1 MADGSIIIDTK
12 IDGSGAEE
20 GLKKTTSSA
29 KSQAAKL
36 AAEYKKQGMSAS
48 EAFKKAW
55 SEIER
60 DSKEKANKT
69 SSNWGA
75 SIDNLKGK
83 LGSIAGNALEVAT
96 TTAKGMA
103 VGITAAT
110 GAVVALTKASVE
122 QYAQYEQLTG
132 GVETLFNK
140 TELSLEDFAAKQG
153 KTTQEA
159 FAEWGELTAG
169 SRIVFNNAEQA
180 YKTAGLSAN
189 AYMETITGF
198 SASLLQGLGGDT
210 KKDDDIGNMAV
221 VDMSDNANKMGTAME
236 SIQNAYQGFAKQN
249 YTMLDNLKLGYGGTK
264 SEMERLLTDAEKISG
279 VHYDISNFSD
289 IISAIHTIQ
298 EQMGITGTTAKEAMS
313 TIEGSLNMTKAAWT
327 NMLTGMADDN
337 ADFDTLVGNLVES
350 VGALGEN
357 LLPRIQIILNGVSQL
372 ISQLAPVIAGKIP
385 ELVATIL
392 PQLITA
398 GIDIVNSLI
407 TGIQQNLPTLAS
419 SAVEIL
425 SSMTTAL
432 LSVLPQVLA
441 IGMQAIAYLAEGI
454 GQQLPTLIP
463 LAVQCIVSLVQGLVD
478 NMPLLLN
485 AGLDLLNGLA
495 QGIINAL
502 PQLIAA
508 LPQIIQEILNFFT
521 TEAPNVLNAGLEII
535 LALIN
540 GIVQALPQL
549 IAMLPQIIDNMV
561 TFFTTN
567 MPQIIQVGIQ
577 VLLALIDGLIQ
588 ALPQLIAMLPQII
601 IAINNGLLAHLP
613 ELINAG
619 VQIIIALA
627 QGLSQAIPQLIG
639 AVPQIISALWN
650 AFTEVNWGEVGS
662 NILNGIGA
670 GIKGAI
676 TGMVEVG
683 IQACKTLK
691 DSVLSFFDIHSPS
704 RVMRDEV
711 GKNIV
716 AGIEVGMEQQSGSLL
731 NTAQNIC
738 DQLVNQFG
746 NVLNEKSAEDVVN
759 RFKSVSGVLGNL
771 TNELNN
777 AQSRVDWANGLTL
790 DDNKWYYDAKT
801 RLEDVKYQLEQ
812 LSDQI
817 SDTEDKNAK
826 KSLQEQQKALQKK
839 QKLIQKEF
847 DYYKEAAQVEIN
859 ERKAAT
865 KEELRIAKEKY
876 SRLEEFSKA
885 LTTAIKNQINE
896 QKSATLNGIDAEL
909 SKLEERYNKESDK
922 IDANSEK
929 KKARIQS
936 EIDKLDEEK
945 EAEDRLKEVQEAN
958 NNIAVLQA
966 KMNNTASEA
975 DKKAL
980 ELKIKNSKAALEQKK
995 KEWDREDEKAALKE
1009 QQDELEEKAKKKKD
1023 NLKAD
1028 YEAIKENYENQ
1039 KKAAEDYYNKLLETD
1054 SINAQARYM
1063 ILTRSNDEL
1072 VQLLQAYN
1080 PLWQDAGQSLADS
1093 LINGL
1098 NSKKQDMAS
1107 AVAEMTSF
1115 RNGVSFE
1122 GYASGTSYNPRSGM
1136 YNVDEKGFELST
1148 NNNPVAYV
1156 SKGAGILN
1164 HMQSLAAIKEEVK
1177 AQVGTLGN
1185 KLKSA
1190 VMAEQYKM
1198 GQLAMA
1204 TTTNSYGGNV
1214 DNSTS
1219 YGGHLLNVEHMEIRN
1234 ESDIESLAHELE
1246 SYKQKKKR

>member
-12 IDGSGAEE
+12 IDGSGAEK
-20 GLKKTTSSA
+20 GIGSL
-29 KSQAAKL
+29 
-36 AAEYKKQGMSAS
+36 
-48 EAFKKAW
+48 
-55 SEIER
+55 
-60 DSKEKANKT
+60 
-69 SSNWGA
+69 
-75 SIDNLKGK
+75 GK
-83 LGSIAGNALEVAT
+83 LGNMAGNALGVAT
-96 TTAKGMA
+96 KAAAGMA

-210 KKDDDIGNMAV
+210 KKAADIGNMAV

-337 ADFDTLVGNLVES
+337 ADFDTLVNNLVES
-350 VGALGEN
+350 LSALGEN
-357 LLPRIQIILNGVSQL
+357 LMPRIGIALNGVGQL
-372 ISQLAPVIAGKIP
+372 IDALLPIVIDKIP
-385 ELVATIL
+385 EIISSIL
-392 PQLITA
+392 PGMVEAGTNIVASLGNAIMQSLPTVINYGVQLIQ
-398 GIDIVNSLI
+398 NLLN
-407 TGIQQNLPTLAS
+407 GIQQSLPSIANC
-419 SAVEIL
+419 VVQVL
-425 SSMTTAL
+425 SSLTNGL
-432 LSVLPQVLA
+432 LEVLPQVLS
-441 IGMQAIAYLAEGI
+441 IGMQAIAYLAQGI
-454 GQQLPTLIP
+454 AQQLPELIP
-463 LAVQCIVSLVQGLVD
+463 LAVQCIMQLLQNFYD
-478 NMPLLLN
+478 NMPLVIEVGMQLLS
-485 AGLDLLNGLA
+485 GLA
-495 QGIINAL
+495 EGIINAIPVLIEML
-502 PQLIAA
+502 PQVIDSMLNYVTNSLPLI
-508 LPQIIQEILNFFT
+508 LEQGCNILLT
-521 TEAPNVLNAGLEII
+521 
-535 LALIN
+535 LAD

-549 IAMLPQIIDNMV
+549 VAMLPQIINTIV
-561 TFFTTN
+561 TGLLGN
-567 MPQIIQVGIQ
+567 LPQIIQAGIQ
-577 VLLALIDGLIQ
+577 IIVALAS
-588 ALPQLIAMLPQII
+588 
-601 IAINNGLLAHLP
+601 GLL
-613 ELINAG
+613 
-619 VQIIIALA
+619 
-627 QGLSQAIPQLIG
+627 QAKAQLIG
-639 AVPQIISALWN
+639 AIPTIVSSIFS
-650 AFTEVNWGEVGS
+650 AFTSVNWGEIGI
-662 NILNGIGA
+662 NIIKGIGS
-670 GIKGAI
+670 GISNGVTGLVGTAI
-676 TGMVEVG
+676 E
-683 IQACKTLK
+683 ACKSLTDK
-691 DSVLSFFDIHSPS
+691 VKNFFGIHSPS
-704 RVMRDEV
+704 HLMRDEV
-711 GKNIV
+711 GVMLIK
-716 AGIEVGMEQQSGSLL
+716 GIEVGMEQESDNLI
-731 NTAQNIC
+731 NTATNIC
-738 DQLVNQFG
+738 TQLTNQFG
-746 NVLNEKSAEDVVN
+746 NILNEESAEDMVN
-759 RFKSVSGVLGNL
+759 RFKSVTGVLGTL

-777 AQSRVDWANGLTL
+777 AQSRVDWAKGLTL

-801 RLEDVKYQLEQ
+801 RLEDVKSQLED

-817 SDTEDKNAK
+817 SDTEDKNTK

-847 DYYKEAAQVEIN
+847 DYYKEAAQNEIN
-859 ERKAAT
+859 ERKEAT
-865 KEELRIAKEKY
+865 KKELEIAKEKY
-876 SRLEEFSKA
+876 SRLEDLSKA
-885 LTTAIKNQINE
+885 LTTAIKEQLNQ
-896 QKSATLNGIDAEL
+896 QKDAAISSIE
-909 SKLEERYNKESDK
+909 SEMDKAEKAYNKACDLIDKQTDRKKSSIQKK
-922 IDANSEK
+922 IDA
-929 KKARIQS
+929 
-936 EIDKLDEEK
+936 LDEEK
-945 EAEDRLKEVQEAN
+945 EAESRLQEIQESN
-958 NNIAVLQA
+958 NNIAILQA
-966 KMNNTASEA
+966 KLNNTASEA

-980 ELKIKNSKAALEQKK
+980 ELKIKNSKAALDQKK

-1054 SINAQARYM
+1054 NINAQARYM

-1107 AVAEMTSF
+1107 AVAEMISF
-1115 RNGVSFE
+1115 RNGISID
-1122 GYASGTSYNPRSGM
+1122 GYETGTTYNRIAGA
-1136 YNVDEKGFELST
+1136 YTVDEKGFELST

-1164 HMQSLAAIKEEVK
+1164 HMQSLDYINKVISEK
-1177 AQVGTLGN
+1177 VGTLGN

-1214 DNSTS
+1214 SNDNSS
-1219 YGGHLLNVEHMEIRN
+1219 NDLNLTIEN
-1234 ESDIESLAHELE
+1234 FNNNNNSDIESLARELQF
-1246 SYKQKKKR
+1246 YKDKKKR

>member
-12 IDGSGAEE
+12 IDGSGAEK
-20 GLKKTTSSA
+20 GIGSL
-29 KSQAAKL
+29 
-36 AAEYKKQGMSAS
+36 
-48 EAFKKAW
+48 
-55 SEIER
+55 
-60 DSKEKANKT
+60 
-69 SSNWGA
+69 
-75 SIDNLKGK
+75 GK
-83 LGSIAGNALEVAT
+83 LGSMAGNALGVAT
-96 TTAKGMA
+96 KAAAGMA

-210 KKDDDIGNMAV
+210 KKAADIGNMAV

-298 EQMGITGTTAKEAMS
+298 EQMGITGTTTKEAMS

-337 ADFDTLVGNLVES
+337 ADFDTLVNNLVES
-350 VGALGEN
+350 LSALGEN
-357 LLPRIQIILNGVSQL
+357 LMPRIGIALNGVGQL
-372 ISQLAPVIAGKIP
+372 IDTLLPIVIDKIP
-385 ELVATIL
+385 EIISSIL
-392 PQLITA
+392 PGMVEAGTNIIASLGNAIMQSLPTVINYGVQLIQ
-398 GIDIVNSLI
+398 NLLN
-407 TGIQQNLPTLAS
+407 GIQQSLPSIANC
-419 SAVEIL
+419 VVQVL
-425 SSMTTAL
+425 SSLTNGL
-432 LSVLPQVLA
+432 LEVLPQVLS
-441 IGMQAIAYLAEGI
+441 IGMQAIAYLAQGI
-454 GQQLPTLIP
+454 AQQLPTLIP
-463 LAVQCIVSLVQGLVD
+463 LAVQCIMQLLQNFYD
-478 NMPLLLN
+478 NMPLVIEAGMQLLS
-485 AGLDLLNGLA
+485 GLA
-495 QGIINAL
+495 EGIINAIPVLIEML
-502 PQLIAA
+502 PQVIDSMLNYVTTSLPLI
-508 LPQIIQEILNFFT
+508 LEQGCNILLT
-521 TEAPNVLNAGLEII
+521 
-535 LALIN
+535 LAD

-549 IAMLPQIIDNMV
+549 VAMLPQIINTIV
-561 TFFTTN
+561 TGLLGN
-567 MPQIIQVGIQ
+567 LPQIIQAGIQ
-577 VLLALIDGLIQ
+577 IIVALAS
-588 ALPQLIAMLPQII
+588 
-601 IAINNGLLAHLP
+601 GLL
-613 ELINAG
+613 
-619 VQIIIALA
+619 
-627 QGLSQAIPQLIG
+627 QAKVQLIG
-639 AVPQIISALWN
+639 AIPTIVSSIFS
-650 AFTEVNWGEVGS
+650 AFTSVNWGEIGINIIKGIGS
-662 NILNGIGA
+662 GILNGVTGLV
-670 GIKGAI
+670 GTAI
-676 TGMVEVG
+676 E
-683 IQACKTLK
+683 ACKSLTDKVK
-691 DSVLSFFDIHSPS
+691 DFFGIHSPS
-704 RVMRDEV
+704 HLMRDEV
-711 GKNIV
+711 GVMLIK
-716 AGIEVGMEQQSGSLL
+716 GIEVGMEQESDNLI
-731 NTAQNIC
+731 NTATNIC
-738 DQLVNQFG
+738 TQLTNQFG
-746 NVLNEKSAEDVVN
+746 NILNEQSAEDMVN
-759 RFKSVSGVLGNL
+759 RFKSVTGVLGTL

-777 AQSRVDWANGLTL
+777 AQSRVNWANGLTL

-801 RLEDVKYQLEQ
+801 RLEDVKYQLEE

-817 SDTEDKNAK
+817 SDTEDKNTK
-826 KSLQEQQKALQKK
+826 KSLQEQQKSLQKK

-847 DYYKEAAQVEIN
+847 DYYKEAAQNEIN
-859 ERKAAT
+859 ERKEAT
-865 KEELRIAKEKY
+865 KKELEIAKEKY
-876 SRLEEFSKA
+876 SRLEDLSKA
-885 LTTAIKNQINE
+885 LTAAIKEQLNQ
-896 QKSATLNGIDAEL
+896 QKDAAISSIE
-909 SKLEERYNKESDK
+909 SEMDKAEKAYNKACDLIDKQTDRKKSSIQKK
-922 IDANSEK
+922 IDA
-929 KKARIQS
+929 
-936 EIDKLDEEK
+936 LDEEK
-945 EAEDRLKEVQEAN
+945 EAESRLQEIQESN
-958 NNIAVLQA
+958 NNIAILQA
-966 KMNNTASEA
+966 KLNNTASEA

-1115 RNGVSFE
+1115 RNGISID
-1122 GYASGTSYNPRSGM
+1122 GYETGTTYNRIAGA
-1136 YNVDEKGFELST
+1136 YTVDEKGFELST

-1164 HMQSLAAIKEEVK
+1164 HMQSLDYINKVISEK
-1177 AQVGTLGN
+1177 VGTLGN

-1214 DNSTS
+1214 DNSS
-1219 YGGHLLNVEHMEIRN
+1219 NDLNLTIEN
-1234 ESDIESLAHELE
+1234 FNNNNNSDIESLARELQF
-1246 SYKQKKKR
+1246 YKDKKKR

>member
-12 IDGSGAEE
+12 IDSSGAEK
-20 GLKKTTSSA
+20 GIGSL
-29 KSQAAKL
+29 
-36 AAEYKKQGMSAS
+36 
-48 EAFKKAW
+48 
-55 SEIER
+55 
-60 DSKEKANKT
+60 
-69 SSNWGA
+69 
-75 SIDNLKGK
+75 GK
-83 LGSIAGNALEVAT
+83 LGNMAGNALGVAT
-96 TTAKGMA
+96 KAAAGMA

-122 QYAQYEQLTG
+122 QYAQYEQLVG
-132 GVETLFNK
+132 GVETLFGAGGA
-140 TELSLEDFAAKQG
+140 SLQEYAAQHG
-153 KTTQEA
+153 KTIDEVK
-159 FAEWGELTAG
+159 EKYSELAKGQNT
-169 SRIVFNNAEQA
+169 VFQNAEQA

-189 AYMETITGF
+189 EYMSTITSF

-210 KKDDDIGNMAV
+210 KKAADIGNQAV
-221 VDMSDNANKMGTAME
+221 IDMSDNANKMGTAME

-264 SEMERLLTDAEKISG
+264 TEMERLLSDAEKISG
-279 VHYDISNFSD
+279 VHYDISKFSD
-289 IISAIHTIQ
+289 VIQAIHEIQ

-313 TIEGSLNMTKAAWT
+313 TIEGSLNMTKASWK
-327 NMLTGMADDN
+327 NMLTGMSIDD
-337 ADFDTLVGNLVES
+337 ADFDMLIDNLVES
-350 VGALGEN
+350 LGALGEN
-357 LLPRIQIILNGVSQL
+357 LMPRIGIALNGVGQL
-372 ISQLAPVIAGKIP
+372 IQTLLPIVIDKIP
-385 ELVATIL
+385 EI
-392 PQLITA
+392 IE
-398 GIDIVNSLI
+398 NSLPSI
-407 TGIQQNLPTLAS
+407 LDSATGIVSALGSAVLESLPTLADLAAQVIATLVQDLQANMPQIAS
-419 SAVEIL
+419 TGTEVIAIL
-425 SSMTTAL
+425 LQGILETLPL
-432 LSVLPQVLA
+432 LLDA
-441 IGMQAIAYLAEGI
+441 GMQFVAYLGQGIAE
-454 GQQLPTLIP
+454 QLPTLIP
-463 LAVQCIVSLVQGLVD
+463 CAMECVTGLVQALVD
-478 NMPLLLN
+478 NASLIFEAGWSLL
-485 AGLDLLNGLA
+485 DGLA
-495 QGIINAL
+495 QGIINSI
-502 PQLIAA
+502 PVLIEA
-508 LPQIIQEILNFFT
+508 LPQIIDSMIEYFTTCFPNMIENGSNIILNF
-521 TEAPNVLNAGLEII
+521 VH
-535 LALIN
+535 
-540 GIVQALPQL
+540 GIVDAIPSL
-549 IAMLPQIIDNMV
+549 IAMLPQIIDSMIN
-561 TFFTTN
+561 FFVSN
-567 MPQIIQVGIQ
+567 MPQIAQNGVQVI
-577 VLLALIDGLIQ
+577 ISLIQ
-588 ALPQLIAMLPQII
+588 GLTEALPTLISYLPQII
-601 IAINNGLLAHLP
+601 MAIVTGIINNLPQILA
-613 ELINAG
+613 AG
-619 VQIIIALA
+619 VQINVALVNGMLSAVGQLISAVPSVIGALVSAFGSMLGQFVSIGGNIIA
-627 QGLSQAIPQLIG
+627 GIG
-639 AVPQIISALWN
+639 S
-650 AFTEVNWGEVGS
+650 G
-662 NILNGIGA
+662 ILNGVTGLV
-670 GIKGAI
+670 GTAI
-676 TGMVEVG
+676 E
-683 IQACKTLK
+683 ACKSLTDK
-691 DSVLSFFDIHSPS
+691 VKNFFGIHSPS
-704 RVMRDEV
+704 HLMRDEV
-711 GKNIV
+711 GVMLIK
-716 AGIEVGMEQQSGSLL
+716 GIEVGMEQESDNLI
-731 NTAQNIC
+731 NTATNIC
-738 DQLVNQFG
+738 TQLTNQFG
-746 NVLNEKSAEDVVN
+746 NILNEQSAEDMVN
-759 RFKSVSGVLGNL
+759 RFKSVTGVLGSL

-777 AQSRVDWANGLTL
+777 AQSRVDWAKGLTL

-801 RLEDVKYQLEQ
+801 RLEDVKYQLEE

-817 SDTEDKNAK
+817 SDTEDKNTK

-839 QKLIQKEF
+839 QKLIQKEY
-847 DYYKEAAQVEIN
+847 DYYKEAAQNEIN
-859 ERKAAT
+859 ERKEAT
-865 KEELRIAKEKY
+865 KKELEIAKEKY
-876 SRLEEFSKA
+876 SRLEDLSKA
-885 LTTAIKNQINE
+885 LTTAIKEQLNQ
-896 QKSATLNGIDAEL
+896 QKDAAISSIE
-909 SKLEERYNKESDK
+909 SEMDKAEKAYNKACDLIDKQTDRKKTSIQKK
-922 IDANSEK
+922 IDA
-929 KKARIQS
+929 
-936 EIDKLDEEK
+936 LDEEK
-945 EAEDRLKEVQEAN
+945 EAESRLQEIQESN
-958 NNIAVLQA
+958 NNIAILQA
-966 KMNNTASEA
+966 KLNNTASEA

-1072 VQLLQAYN
+1072 VQLLQSYN

-1115 RNGVSFE
+1115 RNGISID

>member
-12 IDGSGAEE
+12 IDGSGAE
-20 GLKKTTSSA
+20 K
-29 KSQAAKL
+29 
-36 AAEYKKQGMSAS
+36 GMGS
-48 EAFKKAW
+48 
-55 SEIER
+55 
-60 DSKEKANKT
+60 
-69 SSNWGA
+69 
-75 SIDNLKGK
+75 LGK
-83 LGSIAGNALEVAT
+83 LGSMAGNALGVAT
-96 TTAKGMA
+96 KAAAGMA

-210 KKDDDIGNMAV
+210 KKAADIGNMAV

-298 EQMGITGTTAKEAMS
+298 EQMGITGTTTKEAMS

-337 ADFDTLVGNLVES
+337 ADFDTLVNNLVES
-350 VGALGEN
+350 LSALGEN
-357 LLPRIQIILNGVSQL
+357 LMPRIGIALNGVGQL
-372 ISQLAPVIAGKIP
+372 IDTLLPIVIDKIP
-385 ELVATIL
+385 EIISSIL
-392 PQLITA
+392 PGMVEAGTNIIASLGNAIMQSLPTVINYGVQLIQ
-398 GIDIVNSLI
+398 NLLN
-407 TGIQQNLPTLAS
+407 GIQQSLPSIANC
-419 SAVEIL
+419 VVQVL
-425 SSMTTAL
+425 SSLTNGL
-432 LSVLPQVLA
+432 LEVLPQVLS
-441 IGMQAIAYLAEGI
+441 IGMQAIAYLAQGI
-454 GQQLPTLIP
+454 AQQLPTLIP
-463 LAVQCIVSLVQGLVD
+463 LAVQCIMQLLQNFYD
-478 NMPLLLN
+478 NMPLVIEAGMQLLS
-485 AGLDLLNGLA
+485 GLA
-495 QGIINAL
+495 EGIINAIPVLIEML
-502 PQLIAA
+502 PQVIDSMLNYVTTSLPLI
-508 LPQIIQEILNFFT
+508 LEQGCNILLT
-521 TEAPNVLNAGLEII
+521 
-535 LALIN
+535 LAD

-549 IAMLPQIIDNMV
+549 VAMLPQIINTIV
-561 TFFTTN
+561 TGLLGN
-567 MPQIIQVGIQ
+567 LPQIIQAGIQ
-577 VLLALIDGLIQ
+577 IIVALAS
-588 ALPQLIAMLPQII
+588 
-601 IAINNGLLAHLP
+601 GLL
-613 ELINAG
+613 
-619 VQIIIALA
+619 
-627 QGLSQAIPQLIG
+627 QAKVQLIG
-639 AVPQIISALWN
+639 AIPTIVSSIFS
-650 AFTEVNWGEVGS
+650 AFTSVNWGEIGINIIKGIGS
-662 NILNGIGA
+662 GILNGVTGLV
-670 GIKGAI
+670 GTAI
-676 TGMVEVG
+676 E
-683 IQACKTLK
+683 ACKSLTDKVK
-691 DSVLSFFDIHSPS
+691 DFFGIHSPS
-704 RVMRDEV
+704 HLMRDEV
-711 GKNIV
+711 GVMLIK
-716 AGIEVGMEQQSGSLL
+716 GIEVGMEQESDNLI
-731 NTAQNIC
+731 NTATNIC
-738 DQLVNQFG
+738 TQLTNQFG
-746 NVLNEKSAEDVVN
+746 NILNEQSAEDMVN
-759 RFKSVSGVLGNL
+759 RFKSVTGVLGTL

-777 AQSRVDWANGLTL
+777 AQSRVNWANGLTL

-801 RLEDVKYQLEQ
+801 RLEDVKYQLEE

-817 SDTEDKNAK
+817 SDTEDKNTK
-826 KSLQEQQKALQKK
+826 KSLQEQQKSLQKK

-847 DYYKEAAQVEIN
+847 DYYKEAAQNEIN
-859 ERKAAT
+859 ERKEAT
-865 KEELRIAKEKY
+865 KKELEIAKEKY
-876 SRLEEFSKA
+876 SRLEDLSKA
-885 LTTAIKNQINE
+885 LTAAIKEQLNQ
-896 QKSATLNGIDAEL
+896 QKDAAISSIE
-909 SKLEERYNKESDK
+909 SEMDKAEKAYNKACDLIDKQTDRKKSSIQKK
-922 IDANSEK
+922 IDA
-929 KKARIQS
+929 
-936 EIDKLDEEK
+936 LDEEK
-945 EAEDRLKEVQEAN
+945 EAESRLQEIQESN
-958 NNIAVLQA
+958 NNIAILQA
-966 KMNNTASEA
+966 KLNNTASEA

-1115 RNGVSFE
+1115 RNGISID
-1122 GYASGTSYNPRSGM
+1122 GYETGTTYNRIAGA
-1136 YNVDEKGFELST
+1136 YTVDEKGFELST

-1164 HMQSLAAIKEEVK
+1164 HMQSLDYINKVISEK
-1177 AQVGTLGN
+1177 VGTLGN

-1214 DNSTS
+1214 DNSS
-1219 YGGHLLNVEHMEIRN
+1219 NDLNLTIEN
-1234 ESDIESLAHELE
+1234 FNNNNNSDIESLARELQF
-1246 SYKQKKKR
+1246 YKDKKKR